1 MFAGGRSQSF
11 GASSRFFPSRNV
23 SMERGSIVMQATDTI
38 DVEPMASG
46 AATKKQYDPEMFGN
60 KYVKKSDV
68 SKNPIFNLA

>member
-1 MFAGGRSQSF
+1 
-11 GASSRFFPSRNV
+11 
-23 SMERGSIVMQATDTI
+23 MERGSIVMQATDTI

-46 AATKKQYDPEMFGN
+46 AVTKKQYDPEMFGN